1 MGVDPILTG
10 YDQAGGPYMFFGF
23 MLLPKMSVNP
33 YNFLHRY
40 GHMSHFFIEAF
51 HIQVSTTQGLKAKPN
66 RGPRISKGSIRY
78 LYPAA
83 GSSEVC
89 KARACLQRPLLNV
102 NPCALGAVSFEY
114 VVHLSF
120 TARCSIC
127 ALLLAD
133 TLRIRVNT
141 LWALVLLVYSW
152 TIHCLEDTRQTHT
165 TWSSKPRS
173 CTTGRATVTRARPLP
188 RA

>member
-1 MGVDPILTG
+1 
-10 YDQAGGPYMFFGF
+10 

-51 HIQVSTTQGLKAKPN
+51 HIQVSTTQGLEGQNQIEGQGSPKD
-66 RGPRISKGSIRY
+66 RSIRY

-102 NPCALGAVSFEY
+102 NPCALGAVSFES